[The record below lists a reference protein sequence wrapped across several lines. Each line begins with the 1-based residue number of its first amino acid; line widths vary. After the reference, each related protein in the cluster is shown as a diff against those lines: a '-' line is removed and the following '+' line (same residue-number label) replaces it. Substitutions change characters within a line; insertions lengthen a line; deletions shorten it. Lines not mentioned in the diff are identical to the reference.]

1 MLKTHCVVIN
11 LRVVSWNLVMRVVIQ
26 EVIIGDQSYMM
37 RVSPETIVKVNQILL
52 CEYNA
57 IENRTYR

>member
-1 MLKTHCVVIN
+1 
-11 LRVVSWNLVMRVVIQ
+11 MRVVIQ